1 MTHSMEINKIYR
13 MDCLEGLRKLSDK
26 SVDLV
31 VTSPPYDDLRDYK
44 GYLFDFEN
52 TARELFRVLKEGGV
66 IVWVVGDATKNG
78 SETGTSFR
86 QALFFMNLGMNMHDT
101 MIYEKNSMSM
111 PDVVRYYSIFE
122 YMFVF
127 SKGKPKSI
135 NLIADKKNRWA
146 GSRSFGRTSVRN
158 KDGSLTKK
166 GVCITKEFGIRNNI
180 WRYNVGFGYT
190 TKDDYAFEHPAMFP
204 EQLAKDHI
212 LSWSNEGDLV
222 LDPFAGAGTTLK
234 MAKQNN
240 RKYIGFEISEDY
252 VKICLKRLQQNTLFD
267 IMQPLDVKQEGGN
280 GLPPTDKSVG
290 IRPTIL

>member
-1 MTHSMEINKIYR
+1 
-13 MDCLEGLRKLSDK
+13 MDCLDGLRQMSDK

-44 GYLFDFEN
+44 GFSFDFEN
-52 TARELFRVLKEGGV
+52 IARELFRVLKDGGV
-66 IVWVVGDATKNG
+66 IVWVVNDATKNG

-86 QALFFMNLGMNMHDT
+86 QALFFMNLGLNMHDT

-111 PDVVRYYSIFE
+111 PDVVRYYNIFE

-135 NLIADKKNRWA
+135 NLLADKKNRWA
-146 GSRSFGRTSVRN
+146 GSKSFGERSMRN
-158 KDGSLTKK
+158 KDGSLTNT
-166 GVCITKEFGIRNNI
+166 GVGVVKEFGIRNNI
-180 WRYNVGFGYT
+180 WRYNTGFGYT

-267 IMQPLDVKQEGGN
+267 LMQPLDAKQEGGN
-280 GLPPTDKSVG
+280 GLPPTSKDVG

>member
-1 MTHSMEINKIYR
+1 M
-13 MDCLEGLRKLSDK
+13 SDK
-26 SVDLV
+26 FVDLV
-31 VTSPPYDDLRDYK
+31 ITSPPYDDLRDYK
-44 GYLFDFEN
+44 GFSFDFEN
-52 TARELFRVLKEGGV
+52 IARELFRVLKDGGV
-66 IVWVVGDATKNG
+66 IVWVVNDATKNG

-86 QALFFMNLGMNMHDT
+86 QALFFMNLGLNLHDT

-111 PDVVRYYSIFE
+111 PDVVRYYNIFE

-135 NLIADKKNRWA
+135 NLLADKKNRCA
-146 GSRSFGRTSVRN
+146 GSRSFGERSMRN
-158 KDGSLTKK
+158 KDGSLTNT
-166 GVCITKEFGIRNNI
+166 GVGVVKEFGIRNNI
-180 WRYNVGFGYT
+180 WRYNTGFGYT

-204 EQLAKDHI
+204 EQLAKDHL

-267 IMQPLDVKQEGGN
+267 IMQPLDVKQDGGN
-280 GLPPTDKSVG
+280 GLPPTSKDVG